1 MPAARHPYREFAFT
15 LIDTARL
22 LRTLS
27 DQEVRRMG
35 MTRAQWAV
43 LARIERNE
51 GLKQSEIAE
60 ILEIQ
65 PITLTRL
72 LDRLAENG
80 LIERRPDENDRR
92 AWRLYLT
99 PAAKPLVDRLDALG
113 RDMMRNVLKGVSAE
127 TIASLTSQIGAVR
140 DNIRGELSAR
150 DNDNND
156 TPSKSKKYG

>member
-1 MPAARHPYREFAFT
+1 MPARHPYREFAFT

-51 GLKQSEIAE
+51 GLKQSESAE

-72 LDRLAENG
+72 VDRLAENG
-80 LIERRPDENDRR
+80 LIERRPDEHDRR

-99 PAAKPLVDRLDALG
+99 PAAKPLVDRLDGLG
-113 RDMMRNVLKGVSAE
+113 RNMMRNVLKGVSDE
-127 TIASLTSQIGAVR
+127 TVARLTGEIGAIR
-140 DNIRGELSAR
+140 DNIRGELSAK
-150 DNDNND
+150 DND
-156 TPSKSKKYG
+156 TSGKSKKYG

>member
-1 MPAARHPYREFAFT
+1 MRPRHPYRKFAFT

-22 LRTLS
+22 LKTLA
-27 DQEVRRMG
+27 DQEVRRLG

-43 LARIERNE
+43 LSRIDRNE
-51 GLKQSEIAE
+51 GLKQSEIADL
-60 ILEIQ
+60 LEIQ

-99 PAAKPLVDRLDALG
+99 PAARPLVERLDQLG
-113 RDMMRNVLKGVSAE
+113 REMLRNVLKSVSAD
-127 TIASLTSQIGAVR
+127 TVARLTEEIGGIR
-140 DNIRGELSAR
+140 DNIRGELTAR
-150 DNDNND
+150 DADHSDN
-156 TPSKSKKYG
+156 TGKRKTYG

>member
-1 MPAARHPYREFAFT
+1 MPTRHPYREFAFT

-72 LDRLAENG
+72 VDRLAENG
-80 LIERRPDENDRR
+80 LIERRPDEHDRR

-99 PAAKPLVDRLDALG
+99 PAAKPLVDRLDGLG
-113 RDMMRNVLKGVSAE
+113 REMMRNVLKGVSDQTVAR
-127 TIASLTSQIGAVR
+127 LTEQIGTVR
-140 DNIRGELSAR
+140 DNIRSELIAK
-150 DNDNND
+150 D
-156 TPSKSKKYG
+156 TDTNSKSKTYG

>member
-1 MPAARHPYREFAFT
+1 MPPRHPYREFAFT

-113 RDMMRNVLKGVSAE
+113 RDMMRNVLKGISADAL
-127 TIASLTSQIGAVR
+127 ASLTSQIGAVR
-140 DNIRGELSAR
+140 DNIRGELIAK
-150 DNDNND
+150 D
-156 TPSKSKKYG
+156 TDTSSKSKKYG

>member
-1 MPAARHPYREFAFT
+1 MPTRHPYREFAFT

-43 LARIERNE
+43 LSRIERNE

-72 LDRLAENG
+72 VDRLAENG
-80 LIERRPDENDRR
+80 LIERRPDEHDRR

-99 PAAKPLVDRLDALG
+99 PAAKPLVDRLDGLG
-113 RDMMRNVLKGVSAE
+113 REMMRNVLKGLSDQTVAR
-127 TIASLTSQIGAVR
+127 LTEQISAVR
-140 DNIRGELSAR
+140 DNIRSELIAK
-150 DNDNND
+150 D
-156 TPSKSKKYG
+156 TDTHSKSKTYG